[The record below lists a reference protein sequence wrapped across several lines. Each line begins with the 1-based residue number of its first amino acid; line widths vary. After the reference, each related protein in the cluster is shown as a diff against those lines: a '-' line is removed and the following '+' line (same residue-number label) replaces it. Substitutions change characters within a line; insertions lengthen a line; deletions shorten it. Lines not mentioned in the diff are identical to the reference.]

1 MFVFF
6 FFFFVLFFLM
16 IRRPPRSTRTDTLFP
31 YTTLFRSGRLRP
43 HGRLLQ
49 LRGYG
54 LHPRHRDAGEI
65 AVGHGPA
72 LCAHLA
78 APRTRPMVAGLAY
91 WHLPRPHPRL
101 RHPNRRA
108 QAFLARPRCPALC
121 PHAQPLPQPPT
132 PPPPPPP

>member
-72 LCAHLA
+72 LCADLA
-78 APRTRPMVAGLAY
+78 APRTRPMVAGRAS
-91 WHLPRPHPRL
+91 WPLPRPQPRL
-101 RHPNRRA
+101 RHRNRPPP
-108 QAFLARPRCPALC
+108 AFLDRPRF
-121 PHAQPLPQPPT
+121 HARCRT
-132 PPPPPPP
+132 APPPPRTPARPPPPR